1 MNESYDLSDDET
13 LFQMVQKCIKEI
25 LGKILAPNTIVSIVT
40 QKDLVISPSYLGKLS
55 FQIHKR
61 TNRIM
66 KNKLPYCN
74 IRFIFRTKCK
84 MIPFFT
90 FKDRIPSILCSCIFN
105 KNQCGGC
112 NPTYYAKTKSH
123 LKVKTCEH

>member
-1 MNESYDLSDDET
+1 MNESYDLSDDEI
-13 LFQMVQKCIKEI
+13 LFQMVQKCIKEF
-25 LGKILAPNTIVSIVT
+25 LGNILAPNTIVSIVT
-40 QKDLVISPSYLGKLS
+40 QKDLLISPPYLGKLP

-84 MIPFFT
+84 IICFFT
-90 FKDRIPSILCSCIFN
+90 FKDRIPSILRSGIFN

-112 NPTYYAKTKSH
+112 NATYYAKTKSH
-123 LKVKTCEH
+123 LKVKICGH